1 ALGGV
6 AGGVTLYLD
15 RGQLVYEYN
24 ALALKRSVVRSA
36 AALPK
41 GKARIEVETL
51 VDSPK
56 PGSAAQI
63 VLRVDGAE
71 VGRTNVPY
79 TLPLAFTATETF
91 DVGVDLGS
99 PVALDYFDRAPFR
112 FNGRIDKVHVAYKP

>member
-1 ALGGV
+1 M
-6 AGGVTLYLD
+6 TLYLD

-24 ALALKRSVVRSA
+24 ALALKRSVARST
-36 AALPK
+36 AALPA
-41 GKARIEVETL
+41 GRVRIEVET
-51 VDSPK
+51 VVASPK

-63 VLRVDGAE
+63 VMRVDGAE
-71 VGRTNVPY
+71 VGRTSVPY

-99 PVALDYFDRAPFR
+99 PVALDYYDRAPFS